1 VCCAVRRNCFALL
14 EGVLT
19 FADLD
24 AAASAALFVT
34 HCDGTAL
41 ACAVLLLVQQCLLL
55 AACLAVVSSWKVPA
69 ASPAGE
75 AARAALFG

>member
-1 VCCAVRRNCFALL
+1 MWCAVRRDCVALL

-19 FADLD
+19 FAGLD

-34 HCDGTAL
+34 HFTL
-41 ACAVLLLVQQCLLL
+41 ACAVLLLVQHCLLL

-69 ASPAGE
+69 AAPAGE